1 MKENNKNNTFIYCF
15 GVVLGCIVFL
25 IIDAASYSLNVP
37 LTLIGSLLGGF
48 IAGLSIDNKIRYY
61 GSGAAL
67 SVLIGRII
75 SIVAYSSVMF
85 PEKDAMLEKLGVYH
99 LLYLTYLLSALPLAG
114 IAFVGG
120 ITGSYVGKK
129 IGLHETIKDYIKKIS
144 AFPIKRSKGEK
155 IKALKNKDIRYKIY
169 EYKNTIAIACLVI
182 GVVISFA
189 SISYFEGIK
198 FGIGFTVIWIPI
210 AIFSY
215 YIAKWLILLWCSA
228 GIIFFTSLL
237 GSFFFADMLLS
248 ELIGDFFENLSQII
262 PYFTGGFIVLT
273 LFILVIFAIISYIF
287 ADPED
292 KGLVKETIFGS
303 VFFGLFSGSILWF
316 TLFIP
321 PIIIPLFGMIT
332 LAGSG
337 FVFLLLFGSVTPV
350 IGVGAAAYLLTQ
362 NTTIAVILALIA
374 LIACLKFLP
383 RFLLAFGV
391 SVGSGFIIFPLLRAI
406 FIAKG
411 FASFISSFSSGIPL
425 IGDITAGSMDFS
437 SILTTLIFHL
447 MGWKLVI
454 IISSVFIALSIL
466 GFGELPKDEV

>member
-1 MKENNKNNTFIYCF
+1 M
-15 GVVLGCIVFL
+15 
-25 IIDAASYSLNVP
+25 
-37 LTLIGSLLGGF
+37 
-48 IAGLSIDNKIRYY
+48 
-61 GSGAAL
+61 
-67 SVLIGRII
+67 IGRII

-85 PEKDAMLEKLGVYH
+85 PEKDAMLEELGVYH

-120 ITGSYVGKK
+120 IAGSYVGEK
-129 IGLHETIKDYIKKIS
+129 IGLHESIKDYIEKIS

-155 IKALKNKDIRYKIY
+155 IKVSKNIRYKIF
-169 EYKNTIAIACLVI
+169 EYKDTIAIACLVI
-182 GVVISFA
+182 GGVISLS

-198 FGIGFTVIWIPI
+198 FGIVFTVIWISI

-237 GSFFFADMLLS
+237 GSFFFAGMLLS
-248 ELIGDFFENLSQII
+248 ELIGDFFEDFSQII
-262 PYFTGGFIVLT
+262 PYFTGGFITLT

-321 PIIIPLFGMIT
+321 PIIILLSGMIT

-350 IGVGAAAYLLTQ
+350 IGVGTSAYLLTQ

-391 SVGSGFIIFPLLRAI
+391 SIGSGFIIFPLLRAI

-425 IGDITAGSMDFS
+425 IGDIAAGSMDFS

-447 MGWKLVI
+447 MGWKLI
-454 IISSVFIALSIL
+454 IAISSIFIALSIL